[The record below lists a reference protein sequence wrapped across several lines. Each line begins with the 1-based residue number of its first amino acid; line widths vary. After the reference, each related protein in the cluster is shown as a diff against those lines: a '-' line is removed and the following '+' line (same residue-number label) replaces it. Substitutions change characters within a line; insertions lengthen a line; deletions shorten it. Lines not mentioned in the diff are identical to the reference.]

1 MRISDWSSDVCS
13 SDLGAILHNRLQQ
26 ASEVGDLELVG
37 AEAAAILVVRGLGSP
52 PVVRAALRAGA
63 MIIHDGH
70 PWIASLCGFAGLF
83 VQNAADL
90 PRRIVEVEPY
100 RAMYRRLLVRRT
112 ISDVGA
118 DFLEVDRKST
128 RLTYS
133 H

>member
-83 VQNAADL
+83 VPNEADL
-90 PRRIVEVEPY
+90 PRRIVEVAPY
-100 RAMYRRLLVRRT
+100 RAMYIRLLVRRT
-112 ISDVGA
+112 LAAGSSVFFA
-118 DFLEVDRKST
+118 VACHFQ
-128 RLTYS
+128 